1 AEAMRV
7 QAEEEIREKNSI
19 LQLIHKIT
27 IAANEALTV
36 DDAMLICLEKICQ
49 YAGWP
54 VGHVYQPVENHNG
67 SLLLK
72 PSHLWYF
79 KEPEKFVNLK
89 KVTDI
94 ANFKPGEG
102 LPGRVYKTRR
112 PAWIPDVTTD
122 SDFPR
127 AQYARDKN
135 LDIGIRGALA
145 FPIMEGSKVVSVL
158 EFFSE
163 KIVKTRE
170 IVIEVVADIAIQIG
184 RVTERKRTEESL
196 RKLSQAVDQSTI
208 SVLITDT
215 DGKIEYVNPKFIQ
228 MTGYDR
234 EEIIGQNPRILK
246 SGETSSVE
254 YQRLWEKIVSG
265 KEWQGEF
272 QNKKK
277 NGEMY
282 WERASISP
290 IKNDKGEITHFLGI
304 KEDITEHKKSETKL
318 LYMADHDPLTN
329 LLNRRRFREELEY
342 WTALSLRHDYSGAL
356 LFLDID
362 DFKHINDTLGH
373 QVGDELLVCIAD
385 MLRGRLRE
393 TDILARQGGD

>member
-1 AEAMRV
+1 M
-7 QAEEEIREKNSI
+7 
-19 LQLIHKIT
+19 
-27 IAANEALTV
+27 
-36 DDAMLICLEKICQ
+36 
-49 YAGWP
+49 
-54 VGHVYQPVENHNG
+54 
-67 SLLLK
+67 
-72 PSHLWYF
+72 
-79 KEPEKFVNLK
+79 
-89 KVTDI
+89 
-94 ANFKPGEG
+94 
-102 LPGRVYKTRR
+102 PGRVYKTRR

-135 LDIGIRGALA
+135 LDIGIRGRWHS
-145 FPIMEGSKVVSVL
+145 PIMEGSKVVSVL

-277 NGEMY
+277 RRNVLGA
-282 WERASISP
+282 RINLTH
-290 IKNDKGEITHFLGI
+290 KNDKGEITHFLGI

-393 TDILARQGGD
+393 TDILARQGVMSLQLFSPHKYRASPDDFEAAC